1 MSNRTLIERIESGL
15 ADIRAGK
22 ISARTFA
29 EIVRNNGRALEGM
42 PYALIRE
49 FELLALEL
57 EIADWYVEDGFSP
70 ELAPLLVKTQAWLAM
85 LPRDV

>member
-15 ADIRAGK
+15 ADVRAEK

-42 PYALIRE
+42 PYVLVKE
-49 FELLALEL
+49 FESLALDL
-57 EIADWYVEDGFSP
+57 EIAEGYDEDGYSP

-85 LPRDV
+85 LPRDI

>member
-15 ADIRAGK
+15 ADVRAEK

-42 PYALIRE
+42 PYALIKE
-49 FELLALEL
+49 FESLALDL
-57 EIADWYVEDGFSP
+57 EIAEWYDEDGCSP